1 MLPEY
6 YTRPSS
12 AGLTWI
18 IEAIEKLRNPSR
30 RAPAATATMIPAGGP
45 PEGVV
50 PLFFARSVYF
60 GIAPQAFSFLVPLPG
75 RTRNGTSPATRRA
88 PGRRSCVHPSARSSK
103 RPIFFTLQIASVIL
117 CLLCIAGL
125 QLQGQTTAEK
135 ADGHSA
141 AGPIFI
147 NVSRNWGVNF
157 KHESKHSSQKYLP
170 ETMGAG
176 VAAFDYDNDGLLDL
190 FFVNAAELEDPMP
203 AEAVPDKSQPS
214 YWNRLYRNNGKGSFR
229 DVTEAAGL
237 AGHSYGMGVA
247 VGDYDNDGDSDLYVT
262 NFGSNILYRNDGDGT
277 FSDVTKDA
285 GVSGGGWS
293 ASAVFVDY
301 DHDGLLDLIVARYL
315 EWDFSTNRWCGE
327 RGYYRSY
334 CHPKH
339 FEPATYLVYHNKG
352 SGVFEDVSEASG
364 FAKHPGKGLG
374 IAINDFDHDGRIDIA
389 VANDSFPQQLFRN
402 SGDGTFDEVGLLAGV
417 AYDEDG
423 NTFAGMG
430 LDFTDY
436 DNDGWPDLFI
446 NALANERY
454 ALYRNKEGSFE
465 YVTGPS
471 HVGVITAVHS
481 GWGTAFLDYDNDG
494 WKDLFVA
501 QGHVMDNIELT
512 QPSLRYREP
521 FLLMKNLRGKFQDV
535 SEQSGDPFLVPRPGR
550 GAVAADLDNDGFLDL
565 VVNCNNEPSVILRN
579 EGVPSRHWLVVNTVG
594 TVSNRDGIGAQVRII
609 SESGL
614 EQHETVSTAGSY
626 LSSGDKRVHF
636 GLGGEKNVRLLEVR
650 WPSGI
655 VQRIENVAA
664 DQILTVQEPEDAVE
678 QDP

>member
-1 MLPEY
+1 MLSPRRIPTCNGNSPV
-6 YTRPSS
+6 TR
-12 AGLTWI
+12 
-18 IEAIEKLRNPSR
+18 RD
-30 RAPAATATMIPAGGP
+30 
-45 PEGVV
+45 
-50 PLFFARSVYF
+50 
-60 GIAPQAFSFLVPLPG
+60 
-75 RTRNGTSPATRRA
+75 ATRQIW
-88 PGRRSCVHPSARSSK
+88 GHVSARSNK
-103 RPIFFTLQIASVIL
+103 RTFCRALKMASVIL
-117 CLLCIAGL
+117 CLLTRIGGL
-125 QLQGQTTAEK
+125 RLSGQATLGAAEEGS
-135 ADGHSA
+135 DVR
-141 AGPIFI
+141 PIFTD
-147 NVSRNWGVNF
+147 VGRSWGVNF

-176 VAAFDYDNDGLLDL
+176 VAAFDYDKDGFLDL
-190 FFVNAAELEDPMP
+190 FFVNAAELVDPMP
-203 AEAVPDKSQPS
+203 AEAVPDKSQPR

-237 AGHSYGMGVA
+237 EGHSYGMGVA

-277 FSDVTKDA
+277 FSDVTNDA
-285 GVSGGGWS
+285 GVSGGAWS
-293 ASAVFVDY
+293 VSAVFVDY
-301 DHDGLLDLIVARYL
+301 DNDGLLDLIVARYL
-315 EWDFSTNRWCGE
+315 DWDFSNNKWCGE

-334 CHPKH
+334 CHPRH
-339 FEPATYLVYHNKG
+339 FEPVTYLAYHNEG
-352 SGVFEDVSEASG
+352 HGVFEDVSQASG

-389 VANDSFPQQLFRN
+389 VANDSSPQQLFRN
-402 SGDGTFDEVGLLAGV
+402 VGDGRFDEVGLLAGV

-423 NTFAGMG
+423 DTFAGMG

-454 ALYRNKEGSFE
+454 ALYRNKKGSFE

-471 HVGVITAVHS
+471 QVGVITAVHS

-501 QGHVMDNIELT
+501 QGHVMDNIELK
-512 QPSLRYREP
+512 QPSMRYLEP
-521 FLLMKNLRGKFQDV
+521 FLLMKNSQGKFQDV
-535 SEQSGDPFLVPRPGR
+535 SEQSGDPFLVARPGR

-565 VVNCNNEPSVILRN
+565 VVNCNNEPSVILKN
-579 EGVPSRHWLVVNTVG
+579 EGVPGRHWLTVNTVG
-594 TVSNRDGIGAQVRII
+594 GVSNRDGIGAQVLVI

-614 EQHETVSTAGSY
+614 EQHAMVSTAGSY

-636 GLGGEKNVRLLEVR
+636 GLGGDQKVRLLEVR

-664 DQILTVQEPEDAVE
+664 DQILTVKEPEEATEQEP
-678 QDP
+678 

>member
-1 MLPEY
+1 MIL
-6 YTRPSS
+6 SL
-12 AGLTWI
+12 LTCI
-18 IEAIEKLRNPSR
+18 
-30 RAPAATATMIPAGGP
+30 GGP
-45 PEGVV
+45 R
-50 PLFFARSVYF
+50 LS
-60 GIAPQAFSFLVPLPG
+60 
-75 RTRNGTSPATRRA
+75 
-88 PGRRSCVHPSARSSK
+88 
-103 RPIFFTLQIASVIL
+103 
-117 CLLCIAGL
+117 
-125 QLQGQTTAEK
+125 GQTTLEAAEEGS
-135 ADGHSA
+135 D
-141 AGPIFI
+141 AGPIFTD
-147 NVSRNWGVNF
+147 VGRSWGVNF
-157 KHESKHSSQKYLP
+157 KHDSKHSSQKYLP

-176 VAAFDYDNDGLLDL
+176 LAAFDYDNDGFLDL
-190 FFVNAAELEDPMP
+190 FFVNAAELADPMP
-203 AEAVPDKSQPS
+203 ARAAPDKSQAS
-214 YWNRLYRNNGKGSFR
+214 HWNRLYRNNGKGGFR

-247 VGDYDNDGDSDLYVT
+247 VGDYDNDGASDLYVT

-277 FSDVTKDA
+277 FSDVTKEA
-285 GVSGGGWS
+285 GVSGGDWS
-293 ASAVFVDY
+293 VSAVFVDY

-315 EWDFSTNRWCGE
+315 EWDFSTNKWCGE

-334 CHPKH
+334 CHPRH

-352 SGVFEDVSEASG
+352 SGVFKDVSEASG

-402 SGDGTFDEVGLLAGV
+402 VGDGTFAEAGLWAGV

-430 LDFTDY
+430 LDFADY

-454 ALYRNKEGSFE
+454 ALYRNREGSFE

-471 HVGVITAVHS
+471 QVGVITALHS

-501 QGHVMDNIELT
+501 QGHVMDNIELK
-512 QPSLRYREP
+512 QPSMRYLEP
-521 FLLMKNLRGKFQDV
+521 FLLMKNRQGSFQDV
-535 SEQSGDPFLVPRPGR
+535 SEQSGDAFLVPRPGR
-550 GAVAADLDNDGFLDL
+550 GAVAADLDNDGFVDL
-565 VVNCNNEPSVILRN
+565 AVNCNNESSVVLKN
-579 EGVPSRHWLVVNTVG
+579 EGVPGRHWLLLDTVG
-594 TVSNRDGIGAQVRII
+594 TVSNRDGIGAQIRII

-614 EQHETVSTAGSY
+614 EQHAMVSTAGSY

-636 GLGGEKNVRLLEVR
+636 GLGGDKKVRLIEVR

-655 VQRIENVAA
+655 VQSLENVAA
-664 DQILTVQEPEDAVE
+664 DQILTVQEPKDAAE
-678 QDP
+678 QEP